1 MQKCYYFGYVISL
14 SNERKLGGLVMSGHN
29 EGINVSDGG
38 SLSAG
43 QIAVG
48 RNAQAIQNTYN
59 LANQLQE
66 SGKSEVAQ
74 AITELLK
81 ALEVHNDKVS
91 DKEEVTQAVQQVAEE
106 VQKEKPNK
114 FTLKGLLSSLKESLG
129 SVVEIA
135 EKVTVLQKVVALMM
149 GLPTL

>member
-1 MQKCYYFGYVISL
+1 
-14 SNERKLGGLVMSGHN
+14 MSGHN
-29 EGINVSDGG
+29 EGINVSGG
-38 SLSAG
+38 SLNAG

-48 RNAQAIQNTYN
+48 RGAQAIQNTYN
-59 LANQLQE
+59 LANQLGE
-66 SGKSEVAQ
+66 SGKSEVAE

-81 ALEVHNDKVS
+81 ALETNSNKVT

-114 FTLKGLLSSLKESLG
+114 FTLKGLLSTLKESLG
-129 SVVEIA
+129 SVAEIA
-135 EKVTVLQKVVALMM
+135 EKVTILQKAIALMM

>member
-1 MQKCYYFGYVISL
+1 
-14 SNERKLGGLVMSGHN
+14 MSVHN
-29 EGINVSDGG
+29 EGINISGG
-38 SLSAG
+38 SLNAG

-48 RNAQAIQNTYN
+48 RGAQAIQNTYN
-59 LANQLQE
+59 LANQLE
-66 SGKSEVAQ
+66 EAGKSGVAQ

-81 ALEVHNDKVS
+81 ALEANSNKVA
-91 DKEEVTQAVQQVAEE
+91 DQEEVTQAVQQVAEE

-129 SVVEIA
+129 SVAEIA
-135 EKVTVLQKVVALMM
+135 GQVTILQKAIALML

>member
-1 MQKCYYFGYVISL
+1 
-14 SNERKLGGLVMSGHN
+14 MSGHN
-29 EGINVSDGG
+29 EGINVSGG
-38 SLSAG
+38 YINAG

-48 RNAQAIQNTYN
+48 RAAQAIQNTYN
-59 LANQLQE
+59 LANQLGE
-66 SGKSEVAQ
+66 SEKSEVTQ

-81 ALEVHNDKVS
+81 ALEANSNKIT

-129 SVVEIA
+129 SIAEIA
-135 EKVTVLQKVVALMM
+135 EKLTTLQKAIALMM

>member
-1 MQKCYYFGYVISL
+1 
-14 SNERKLGGLVMSGHN
+14 MSGHN
-29 EGINVSDGG
+29 EGINVSGG

-48 RNAQAIQNTYN
+48 SGAQAIQNTYN
-59 LANQLQE
+59 LANQLGE

-81 ALEVHNDKVS
+81 ALEVHSDKVP

-129 SVVEIA
+129 SVVEIT

>member
-1 MQKCYYFGYVISL
+1 
-14 SNERKLGGLVMSGHN
+14 MSQCN
-29 EGINVSDGG
+29 NGINVSGG
-38 SLSAG
+38 ELHVNQA
-43 QIAVG
+43 AVG
-48 RNAQAIQNTYN
+48 RGAQAIQNTYN
-59 LANQLQE
+59 LASQLQE
-66 SGKSEVAQ
+66 SGKGEVAQ

-81 ALEVHNDKVS
+81 ALEAHSDKVAG
-91 DKEEVTQAVQQVAEE
+91 KEEVTEAVQQVAEE

-135 EKVTVLQKVVALMM
+135 EKVTVLQRVVALMM

>member
-1 MQKCYYFGYVISL
+1 
-14 SNERKLGGLVMSGHN
+14 MSGHN
-29 EGINVSDGG
+29 EGINISGG
-38 SLSAG
+38 SLNAG

-48 RNAQAIQNTYN
+48 RGAQAIQNTYN
-59 LANQLQE
+59 LANQLE
-66 SGKSEVAQ
+66 EAGKSEVAQ

-81 ALEVHNDKVS
+81 ALEANSNKVA

-129 SVVEIA
+129 SVAEIA
-135 EKVTVLQKVVALMM
+135 GQVTVLQKAIALMM

>member
-1 MQKCYYFGYVISL
+1 
-14 SNERKLGGLVMSGHN
+14 MSQSN
-29 EGINVSDGG
+29 EGIQVTGG
-38 SLSAG
+38 VFNANQVAS
-43 QIAVG
+43 G
-48 RNAQAIQNTYN
+48 RGAKAIQNTYN
-59 LANQLQE
+59 LASQLQE
-66 SGKSEVAQ
+66 SGKGEVSQ

-81 ALEVHNDKVS
+81 ALEAHSDKVVG
-91 DKEEVTQAVQQVAEE
+91 KEEVTEAVQQVAEE

-135 EKVTVLQKVVALMM
+135 EKVTVLQRVVALMM

>member
-1 MQKCYYFGYVISL
+1 
-14 SNERKLGGLVMSGHN
+14 MSGYN
-29 EGINVSDGG
+29 EGINVSGNA
-38 SLSAG
+38 SLSAE

-59 LANQLQE
+59 LASQLQE
-66 SGKSEVAQ
+66 SGKNEVAQ

-81 ALEVHNDKVS
+81 TLEVHSDKVA
-91 DKEEVTQAVQQVAEE
+91 DKEEVTQVVQQVAEE

-114 FTLKGLLSSLKESLG
+114 FTLKGLLSDLKESLG
-129 SVVEIA
+129 SVAEIA
-135 EKVTVLQKVVALMM
+135 EKVTVLQRVVALMM